1 MALIRTF
8 QSIKHINENGVEFW
22 YAREFMPILQYS
34 KWENLKKVINKKI
47 QMIACENSGISIIT
61 TCKTRGLFLA

>member
-1 MALIRTF
+1 MVL
-8 QSIKHINENGVEFW
+8 NFW